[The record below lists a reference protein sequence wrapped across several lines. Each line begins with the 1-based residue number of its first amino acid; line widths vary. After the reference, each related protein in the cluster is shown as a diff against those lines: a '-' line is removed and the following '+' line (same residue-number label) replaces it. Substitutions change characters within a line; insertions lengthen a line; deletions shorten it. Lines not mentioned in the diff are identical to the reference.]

1 MRNEN
6 EVSSDQ
12 HVSGSS
18 TPRRLGWKSL
28 SKLRFVMKWIH
39 ATRRMTRRKINNKLR
54 CHTRWRFV
62 GPTGA
67 QKKKKLRG
75 KKPQHDRPPLRT
87 EKLSTAD
94 TRSQHERV
102 FLIYIWSEQ
111 IAYVYRSTSTRLH
124 AIVYLVIYS
133 LILSLSLRFIS
144 FRFRRAWNM
153 WSETAAQ

>member
-1 MRNEN
+1 
-6 EVSSDQ
+6 
-12 HVSGSS
+12 
-18 TPRRLGWKSL
+18 
-28 SKLRFVMKWIH
+28 
-39 ATRRMTRRKINNKLR
+39 MTRRKINNKLR

-133 LILSLSLRFIS
+133 FILSLSLSAS
-144 FRFRRAWNM
+144 FLFDSGEREICGQKPQHN
-153 WSETAAQ
+153 SAALWQPLNSVLHGILL